1 MQRSHHKIRLYIP
14 FLWLLF
20 IMYGSFIPFQ
30 IRPVYFIDA
39 IRQFKHIPFLNFGIV
54 SREDW
59 VSNILLYIPLGFFL
73 TGWISK
79 KTDSFNKNCLIFL
92 AVFIFCILMSVFIE
106 FSQIFFAMRTASLN
120 DVLANAIGSLIGIFL
135 WFISGQGLIRAWLS
149 AKNNS
154 RPESALS
161 AFLFLYMLSLFAIS
175 LFPFDFLFSAREIE
189 LKYGM
194 WKAQPFLFNVNFSIR
209 SIIQT
214 VAEAALF
221 IPAGGFIGLKFRHS
235 TVTKKMVL
243 TFLLSFFIG
252 FGIEFIQFFTASG
265 ISEFFSVVV
274 RVLGA
279 FAGLFMVKID
289 FSCYEKKLKPYMK
302 YIIMFIFPI
311 YLVIVLKLSGWSET
325 GWLDISKGFSRF
337 DLHMM
342 LPFYFDYFSTETRA
356 VLSVLFNFGLYVPV
370 GFSGWLLSSY
380 KKGHKAWYM
389 RGSVILSMFLSL
401 FIETGRLFQ
410 KGLHPDFTN
419 IIIAGVSA
427 AIIFKLSNRFF
438 PVFQQVLNE

>member
-1 MQRSHHKIRLYIP
+1 
-14 FLWLLF
+14 
-20 IMYGSFIPFQ
+20 
-30 IRPVYFIDA
+30 
-39 IRQFKHIPFLNFGIV
+39 
-54 SREDW
+54 
-59 VSNILLYIPLGFFL
+59 
-73 TGWISK
+73 
-79 KTDSFNKNCLIFL
+79 
-92 AVFIFCILMSVFIE
+92 
-106 FSQIFFAMRTASLN
+106 
-120 DVLANAIGSLIGIFL
+120 
-135 WFISGQGLIRAWLS
+135 
-149 AKNNS
+149 
-154 RPESALS
+154 
-161 AFLFLYMLSLFAIS
+161 
-175 LFPFDFLFSAREIE
+175 
-189 LKYGM
+189 
-194 WKAQPFLFNVNFSIR
+194 
-209 SIIQT
+209 
-214 VAEAALF
+214 
-221 IPAGGFIGLKFRHS
+221 
-235 TVTKKMVL
+235 
-243 TFLLSFFIG
+243 
-252 FGIEFIQFFTASG
+252 
-265 ISEFFSVVV
+265 
-274 RVLGA
+274 
-279 FAGLFMVKID
+279 MVKID